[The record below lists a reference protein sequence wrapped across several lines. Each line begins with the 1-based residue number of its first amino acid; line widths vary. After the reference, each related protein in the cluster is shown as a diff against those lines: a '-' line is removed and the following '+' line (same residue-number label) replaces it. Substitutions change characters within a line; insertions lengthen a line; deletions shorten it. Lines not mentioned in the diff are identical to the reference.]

1 MASTVWV
8 NGRLTDKLTAVIN
21 PLDHGLMFGD
31 GVTAGTRLYGGEPFA
46 LAAHLVQLATTA
58 AAISLKLPNTPAEFA
73 DIVRAAGAASG
84 RSEGYVKI
92 VVTRGA
98 GTLGFDPRKC
108 EPAVIVIV
116 DDLLPYPPEL
126 REAGVSV
133 ATAKVRR
140 HRGHLPDFGH
150 TLSNLTAVLA
160 MRDALAAG
168 CLEALVLDET
178 GAVTGTTAGAVYFLS
193 GGELRTA
200 PADVC
205 PDPVM
210 AGVVRELA
218 AGMGLV
224 VGECEFVPADVAGAD
239 EAFFAGCGTEVVPI
253 SRVDG
258 VPVGAG
264 AVSRELQERFR
275 RSRARQEAAGG

>member
-1 MASTVWV
+1 MASSVWV
-8 NGRLTDKLTAVIN
+8 NGRLTDKLTATVN
-21 PLDHGLMFGD
+21 PLDHGLLFGD
-31 GVTAGTRLYGGEPFA
+31 GVTAGTRLYGGEAFE
-46 LAAHLVQLATTA
+46 LAAHLHQLATTA
-58 AAISLKLPNTPAEFA
+58 TAISLKLPHTPAEFA
-73 DIVRAAGAASG
+73 DIVRATITASG
-84 RSEGYVKI
+84 RAEGFVKI
-92 VVTRGA
+92 MVTRGA

-108 EPAVIVIV
+108 EPTVIVIV

-160 MRDALAAG
+160 IRDVLAAG
-168 CLEALVLDET
+168 CLEALVLDDT
-178 GAVTGTTAGAVYFLS
+178 GSVTGTTAGAVYYLA
-193 GGELRTA
+193 GGELRTG
-200 PADVC
+200 PIGEC

-210 AGVVRELA
+210 AGVIRELA

-224 VGECEFVPADVAGAD
+224 ADESSFTPADVAGAD
-239 EAFFAGCGTEVVPI
+239 EAFFAGCGTEIVPI

-264 AVSRELQERFR
+264 GPGAVTRELRRRFGE
-275 RSRARQEAAGG
+275 SRMP